1 MLQHTGRPI
10 RTPTPRPAGTAL
22 SVPSLRDLGGMSAVS
37 CVVRRLKSTVNKV
50 PSLRDSN
57 DPSVSEWQMQEVR
70 RRDAIMGNYPEYFLD
85 ADKVIS
91 ELAEELEISVIRNS

>member
-1 MLQHTGRPI
+1 
-10 RTPTPRPAGTAL
+10 
-22 SVPSLRDLGGMSAVS
+22 
-37 CVVRRLKSTVNKV
+37 
-50 PSLRDSN
+50 
-57 DPSVSEWQMQEVR
+57 MQEVR